1 MDVVSIGEI
10 DENQEKLE
18 FFVKTVNKDN
28 NRLVGKLSYYAV
40 IVLDFVSWEFGGPWL
55 VFIRRA
61 LVTL

>member
-40 IVLDFVSWEFGGPWL
+40 IVLDFVS
-55 VFIRRA
+55 
-61 LVTL
+61 